1 MQACCFSFAQN
12 CGKTP
17 RLRCVNRGLWYIIV
31 CMYLLK
37 QRSIYDMKN
46 PSCPKVDIG
55 GQAVLEGVMM
65 KAPEHIAVAVRREN
79 GDVIVKREQY
89 ESPAKKHKWMA
100 LPFIRGSVNMVQML
114 SMGMKTLTDATDM
127 LGVEAEEPSKFEK
140 WLAAKLGKSVDKVVM
155 AVAAVLAVILSIG
168 LFILL
173 PNVVIKLFPA
183 AATGGM
189 LLLKNLASG
198 VVRIAILIGYI
209 LLAGRIP
216 DMYRTFQYHGAEHK
230 TVYCNEHD
238 LPLTPENCRPFTTLH
253 PRCGTSFL
261 LITFV
266 LSIVFYSVIDVLV
279 LMVTGFDLGGNYLLR
294 VLSRLLLL
302 PVVAGISYESLKAL
316 AHHDSVLTRILRWPG
331 MQMQRITTHNPTDEM
346 LQVAIVSMK
355 TALSGLPEGEM
366 TPEGWVRLTAEQVDA
381 LTGVTR
387 A

>member
-1 MQACCFSFAQN
+1 MS
-12 CGKTP
+12 
-17 RLRCVNRGLWYIIV
+17 
-31 CMYLLK
+31 
-37 QRSIYDMKN
+37 N

-79 GDVIVKREQY
+79 GDVIVKREKY
-89 ESPAKKHKWMA
+89 ESPAKEHKWMA

-114 SMGMKTLTDATDM
+114 SMGMKTLTEATEM

-140 WLAAKLGKSVDKVVM
+140 WLAEKLGKSVDKVVM
-155 AVAAVLAVILSIG
+155 AVAAILAVFLSMG
-168 LFILL
+168 MFVLL
-173 PNVVIKLFPA
+173 PNLIIKLFPA

-198 VVRIAILIGYI
+198 VVRIAILIAYI
-209 LLAGRIP
+209 ALAGRIP

-230 TVYCNEHD
+230 TVYCHEND
-238 LPLTPENCRPFTTLH
+238 LPLTPANARNFTTLH

-279 LMVTGFDLGGNYLLR
+279 LMLTGFDLGGNYFVRILT
-294 VLSRLLLL
+294 RLVLL
-302 PVVAGISYESLKAL
+302 PVIAGISYEVLKTL
-316 AHHDSVLTRILRWPG
+316 AHHDGPFVRMMRWPG
-331 MQMQRITTHNPTDEM
+331 LMMQKLTTHNPTDEM

-355 TALSGLPEGEM
+355 TALDGLPEGEV
-366 TPEGWVRLTAEQVDA
+366 TEEGWVRLTKEQVDA
-381 LTGVTR
+381 LTGVEQ